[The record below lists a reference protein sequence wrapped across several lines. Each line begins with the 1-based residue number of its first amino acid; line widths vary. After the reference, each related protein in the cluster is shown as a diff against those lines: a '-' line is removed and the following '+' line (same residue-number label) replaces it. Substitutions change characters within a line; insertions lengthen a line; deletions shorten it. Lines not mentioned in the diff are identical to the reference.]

1 MSRTPPQAENAH
13 RQRGWWI
20 PYTFV
25 AGFAVVLAANGAML
39 YFALSSFSGL
49 STKQAYVEGL
59 AYNDRVAEEE
69 AQAALGWTWDLDLA
83 AVEPLEPNGL
93 SRVAT
98 LRADGRGAEGTPL
111 DGLSVTATIRRPTEQ
126 GLDQTLPLRAVGP
139 GLYETRLTLAKP
151 GQWDVLVSAHRGEDV
166 FRLRRRLLVE

>member
-1 MSRTPPQAENAH
+1 MSRTSLQAGKAG
-13 RQRGWWI
+13 RPRGWWI
-20 PYTFV
+20 PYTFF

-59 AYNDRVAEEE
+59 AYNDRVEEE
-69 AQAALGWTWDLDLA
+69 AAQAALGWTWDLDLA
-83 AVEPLEPNGL
+83 AVETLRQNGP

-98 LRADGRGAEGTPL
+98 LRVDGRNAEARPL
-111 DGLSVTATIRRPTEQ
+111 DGLSLTATIRRPTEQ
-126 GLDQTLPLRAVGP
+126 GLDQTVPLRPVGP
-139 GLYETRLTLAKP
+139 GLYETRVTLAKP
-151 GQWDVLVSAHRGEDV
+151 GQWDVLLTARRGEDV